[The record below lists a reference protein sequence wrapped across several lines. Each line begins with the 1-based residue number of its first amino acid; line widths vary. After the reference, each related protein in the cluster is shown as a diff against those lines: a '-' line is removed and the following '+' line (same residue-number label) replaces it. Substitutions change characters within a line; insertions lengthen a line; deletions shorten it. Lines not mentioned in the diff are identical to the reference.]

1 MRTVQPLEIQ
11 LRTRL
16 RTGRSTVGRASS
28 KCFSCIHVS
37 VKQVAKQSASSSSTT
52 PTAKL
57 TQHQQQQQQQRRQ
70 QQQQQQRSTGS
81 WRDSQLPPHKETD
94 AYWFAEEP
102 LPTGSKGIA
111 NTTAT
116 SASASNNSS
125 STFGT
130 VKIYPH
136 HVPVPPR
143 ADSSEALLEDSD
155 AAAAS
160 DAYRHR

>member
-1 MRTVQPLEIQ
+1 
-11 LRTRL
+11 
-16 RTGRSTVGRASS
+16 
-28 KCFSCIHVS
+28 VS
-37 VKQVAKQSASSSSTT
+37 ISIDLQVAKLAAFSSSSSST

-57 TQHQQQQQQQRRQ
+57 TQHQQQRHP
-70 QQQQQQRSTGS
+70 QQQQRSSSS